1 MTLRLMRGRFV
12 AAFVFLLASFAV
24 ACAAPAAPS
33 PKGSVYLLRGL
44 GNVFSLGLDT
54 LNGKLREAGVPS
66 TVTGYSGWRGI
77 AARIEARY
85 ARDKR
90 ALPIVLVGHS
100 FGADA
105 VVYLAQELNKK
116 KIPVALIVTFD
127 VVTDVTVPP
136 NVRRVVNFYTR
147 GFGHLLQ
154 GAPGFKGRLE
164 NVDAR
169 AEDPGIGHLN
179 IEKSP
184 RLHTRT
190 IREIR
195 RVM

>member
-1 MTLRLMRGRFV
+1 
-12 AAFVFLLASFAV
+12 
-24 ACAAPAAPS
+24 
-33 PKGSVYLLRGL
+33 
-44 GNVFSLGLDT
+44 
-54 LNGKLREAGVPS
+54 
-66 TVTGYSGWRGI
+66 GYSGWRGI

-195 RVM
+195 REM